1 MINLLSS
8 YSIIEII
15 TIIVTFALAVKGAI
29 SFWDWTKERLRK
41 MFNKET
47 QHEEVQHK
55 IETLFESQQRL
66 TETIEQIAEKV
77 DLLIASDKDDIK
89 AYITDKHHYYVY
101 NQKWIDDYSLNCI
114 TERFNHYEQ
123 EGGNSFIHSLVD
135 ELKTL
140 PKQPLQS

>member
-1 MINLLSS
+1 M
-8 YSIIEII
+8 EII

-47 QHEEVQHK
+47 QHEEVRHK
-55 IETLFESQQRL
+55 IETLFESQQHL
-66 TETIEQIAEKV
+66 TETIEQVAKKV

-135 ELKTL
+135 ELKAL
-140 PKQPLQS
+140 PKQPLQP

>member
-15 TIIVTFALAVKGAI
+15 TILVTFALAVKGAI

-47 QHEEVQHK
+47 QHEETQHK

-135 ELKTL
+135 ELKAL

>member
-66 TETIEQIAEKV
+66 TETIEQIAKKV

-101 NQKWIDDYSLNCI
+101 NQKWIDDYSFNCI

-135 ELKTL
+135 ELKAL
-140 PKQPLQS
+140 PKQPLQP